1 MNTASTRVYVS
12 KRKLERYQEEK
23 QKRQERLEKGEPE
36 EEAKYESSGDE
47 VEVMDA
53 ETKQVRVVRQ
63 KRRKSNS
70 SGGGFYRARNLSIC
84 DNISDEEVNSD
95 ELGSD
100 IGGNRQAQPQQI
112 AYNAQ

>member
-23 QKRQERLEKGEPE
+23 QKRQERLDKGEPE
-36 EEAKYESSGDE
+36 EDAKYESSGDE
-47 VEVMDA
+47 VEVKDE
-53 ETKQVRVVRQ
+53 ETKQIKIVKQ

-70 SGGGFYRARNLSIC
+70 SGGGFYRARNLSVC
-84 DNISDEEVNSD
+84 DNMSDEEVNDD

-100 IGGNRQAQPQQI
+100 IAGNRMVQPLQQT
-112 AYNAQ
+112 YNAQ